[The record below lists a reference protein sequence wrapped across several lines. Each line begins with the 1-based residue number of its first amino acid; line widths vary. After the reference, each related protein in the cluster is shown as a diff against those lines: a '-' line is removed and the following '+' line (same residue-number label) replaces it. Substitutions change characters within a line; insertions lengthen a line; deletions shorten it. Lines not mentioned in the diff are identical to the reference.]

1 MHRTPSPERKGEQSE
16 RQEGSRAGALPYRGR
31 GGCVRT
37 QIEEEEKQETASR
50 IQGEGESTQRKGSV
64 VRQRKTR
71 PT

>member
-1 MHRTPSPERKGEQSE
+1 MHCTPPPPERTGEQSE
-16 RQEGSRAGALPYRGR
+16 RQEGSRAGALPYRG
-31 GGCVRT
+31 GGVWI